1 MREKDLTE
9 GLGELADKAEQDHE
23 VQMARAELYKA
34 AKYSIKLHEM
44 LKGVSESEGLEGW
57 VQAKITKA
65 SDYLSSVY
73 HHLDYQEADDG
84 AMAPDALDGISSGK
98 AEVQEVSDFKKR
110 ELEYELRGE
119 EPKRDPKKRRPYRTP
134 QERIQDANKRN
145 SKKYKESLADKLSE
159 AVAKCSD
166 CGNTSYKT
174 LPEEKQKGVDG
185 KVCWKGYK
193 RMGTKQKGGKTV
205 DNCVKA

>member
-1 MREKDLTE
+1 MKLRSILEATKTNE
-9 GLGELADKAEQDHE
+9 HVKGGLDSYYQL
-23 VQMARAELYKA
+23 
-34 AKYSIKLHEM
+34 
-44 LKGVSESEGLEGW
+44 
-57 VQAKITKA
+57 TKA
-65 SDYLSSVY
+65 KRLAK
-73 HHLDYQEADDG
+73 ADGHDFDDLPEYDRG
-84 AMAPDALDGISSGK
+84 ADQPHKEKYMALAKEVKEEGKRALPERGSR
-98 AEVQEVSDFKKR
+98 AKK
-110 ELEYELRGE
+110 
-119 EPKRDPKKRRPYRTP
+119 
-134 QERIQDANKRN
+134 N
-145 SKKYKESLADKLSE
+145 KKYKESLADKLSE

>member
-1 MREKDLTE
+1 MRFREITGNNGYIEEHVKGGLDSYYQLSKAKSLAKADGHDYDKLPEYHRGADQPHKEK
-9 GLGELADKAEQDHE
+9 
-23 VQMARAELYKA
+23 YKA
-34 AKYSIKLHEM
+34 LAK
-44 LKGVSESEGLEGW
+44 
-57 VQAKITKA
+57 
-65 SDYLSSVY
+65 
-73 HHLDYQEADDG
+73 
-84 AMAPDALDGISSGK
+84 
-98 AEVQEVSDFKKR
+98 EVNEVSDFKKR
-110 ELEYELRGE
+110 ELEYELRHE
-119 EPKRDPKKRRPYRTP
+119 EPKRDPKKRVPYRTP
-134 QERIQDANKRN
+134 QERMQDANKRN